1 MSELNGAPGAGKTVY
16 LLRHAKSSRK
26 DGARE
31 DFDRPLNKRGRDA
44 AKAIG
49 EYMARERIVP
59 AQVLCSSAKRT
70 RETMERLQEAVGGA
84 VPVRFEKGIYM
95 AEEAGLLRRLKR
107 LNDSLGSAML
117 VGHNPGLQQLALLLA
132 ADADG
137 DGLRSQLQAKF
148 PTAGMAVIET
158 PVERWADLKPGCG
171 RITAF
176 VLARDLDENRRE
188 SENR

>member
-1 MSELNGAPGAGKTVY
+1 MSELNGAPGAGKTIY

-49 EYMARERIVP
+49 EYMAREGILP

-117 VGHNPGLQQLALLLA
+117 VGHNPGLQQLALLLTA
-132 ADADG
+132 EG

-158 PVERWADLKPGCG
+158 PVERWADLKAGCG

-176 VLARDLDENRRE
+176 VLARDLDGSRRE
-188 SENR
+188 IEHR